1 MNAAAIHTSPS
12 IHPQDLLFIKALK
25 EGRHDMINRF
35 FNVELAPLL
44 GEIRAEVFRHRIETA
59 ELVSELYILLSAD
72 GWRRL
77 DSFSGERGCRLRT
90 WMSQVAWRF
99 FLSARARILGC
110 RDCETDFDAE
120 IHSDR
125 VNDDLRI
132 QIAIDVNAVLA
143 RMPNRRYAEI
153 IRLLV
158 IEGYSPAD
166 TAAMLD
172 TTTDN
177 IYNLKHRA
185 ISQFLKLY
193 GSK

>member
-1 MNAAAIHTSPS
+1 MNAAAASPSRS
-12 IHPQDLLFIKALK
+12 IHPQDLVYIDALK
-25 EGRHDMINRF
+25 NGRHDLIDRF
-35 FNVELAPLL
+35 FRVELAPLL
-44 GEIRAEVFRHRIETA
+44 GEIRSEVFRHRVETA
-59 ELVSELYILLSAD
+59 ELVSELYLLLNAD

-77 DSFSGERGCRLRT
+77 DSFTGERGCRLRT
-90 WMSQVAWRF
+90 WMSQVAWRY

-110 RDCETDFDAE
+110 RDCETEFDTDL
-120 IHSDR
+120 HSDK

-172 TTTDN
+172 TSADN

-193 GSK
+193 GAR